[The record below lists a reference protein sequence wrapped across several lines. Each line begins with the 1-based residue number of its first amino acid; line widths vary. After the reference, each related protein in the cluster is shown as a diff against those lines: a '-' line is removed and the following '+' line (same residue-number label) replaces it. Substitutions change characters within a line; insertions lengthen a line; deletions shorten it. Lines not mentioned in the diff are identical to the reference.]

1 MAYRYQKEL
10 DLLEATKEELN
21 ITDAQYDE
29 LTDAIKAQGGS
40 AEGGDEPQ
48 FSIKSYRDDEP
59 IFNFNEQGTSIYVA
73 FRCKEGDWF
82 SYENGEQVEWSWKN
96 EKLGQVDIFYG
107 RNETDAAAPTIASF
121 SEAEGASGKGK
132 ANASKNPAP
141 PSEYSPYGKYCVAM
155 LTIPDTGDHF
165 TVEDFEDAKKNLK
178 IKIG

>member
-59 IFNFNEQGTSIYVA
+59 IFNFNVLESTTIYVA
-73 FRCKEGDWF
+73 FRCREGDWF

-96 EKLGQVDIFYG
+96 EKLGVPVFYYG
-107 RNETDAAAPTIASF
+107 TDETRTGPPIAVF
-121 SEAEGASGKGK
+121 TMDEGASGKGK
-132 ANASKNPAP
+132 ASASKNPTQ
-141 PSEYSPYGKYCVAM
+141 PSEHSPYGKYCVVT
-155 LTIPDTGDHF
+155 LTSNSSVGDF

>member
-59 IFNFNEQGTSIYVA
+59 IFNFNVLGTSIYVA

-96 EKLGQVDIFYG
+96 EKLGQVVLFYG
-107 RNETDAAAPTIASF
+107 QDEAVTGPIIASF

-155 LTIPDTGDHF
+155 LTIPGTGERF
-165 TVEDFEDAKKNLK
+165 TLEDFADAKKNLK